1 MDECMIANH
10 DTKACGLQMQ
20 YTAVVDELENEQ
32 EHRRVQPTTSTPAL
46 LSNSE
51 EGHRISRRTRQIKAI
66 LTKKPH
72 PILQSFGSDA
82 LAVSVGLFMVDIVRL
97 VLSCVG
103 LSIGGVQNYEQNFV
117 GWIASFGSLRRTSSY
132 LCVTRSVKTHHHS
145 PVSSHVSLIV
155 NC

>member
-1 MDECMIANH
+1 MIANH

-103 LSIGGVQNYEQNFV
+103 LSIGDVQNYEQNFV
-117 GWIASFGSLRRTSSY
+117 GWIASFGSLRARLLTCVSQEEVSRHIITVPCPPTS
-132 LCVTRSVKTHHHS
+132 
-145 PVSSHVSLIV
+145 VSL
-155 NC
+155 